1 MRLLLDENMSPRTAR
16 ILSILGHPSQQVGD
30 VGRLSAPDED
40 LAEVIPSYDAFVTF
54 DLHRQADERR
64 AVNEAIV
71 SGGRVIRLRFAKS
84 DRREVM
90 TELRFLIAR
99 WGDIEELLGSRS
111 EIGLLTIT
119 DEGQRIRATD
129 RTVVAQ
135 WLAADR

>member
-40 LAEVIPSYDAFVTF
+40 LAEIIPDYDAFVTF
-54 DLHRQADERR
+54 DLHRQVDERQ

-71 SGGRVIRLRFAKS
+71 SGGCVIRLRFAKS

-99 WGDIEELLGSRS
+99 WGTIEELLGSRS

-119 DEGQRIRATD
+119 HEGQRIRVTSRAE
-129 RTVVAQ
+129 VAQ
-135 WLAADR
+135 WLGEDR

>member
-40 LAEVIPSYDAFVTF
+40 LAEVIPDYDAFVTF
-54 DLHRQADERR
+54 DLHRQVDERH

-71 SGGRVIRLRFAKS
+71 GGGRVIRLRFAKS

-99 WGDIEELLGSRS
+99 WGHVEELLGGHS

-119 DEGQRIRATD
+119 DEGQRIRATSRAEVARWLSQD
-129 RTVVAQ
+129 R
-135 WLAADR
+135 

>member
-1 MRLLLDENMSPRTAR
+1 MRPLLDENMSPRTAR

-30 VGRLSAPDED
+30 VGRLSAPDKD
-40 LAEVIPSYDAFVTF
+40 LAEIIPDYDAFVTF
-54 DLHRQADERR
+54 DLHRQVDERQ

-71 SGGRVIRLRFAKS
+71 SGGCVIRLRFAKS

-99 WGDIEELLGSRS
+99 WGDIEDLLGSRS

-119 DEGQRIRATD
+119 DEGQRIRVTSRAE
-129 RTVVAQ
+129 VAQ
-135 WLAADR
+135 WLGEDR